1 MQYTKKKTP
10 IAWRFEEG
18 KQMGKNLKHQFIHA
32 IEDNFKEGM
41 DKHSMKANDIR
52 GDGKVFS
59 YADRKNLIDLSSNF
73 ANYMKENYKDIRQ
86 VKEIRAEHIQSF
98 LNEKSNSCS
107 NATLKQY
114 QAKFNKLEKVVNKTY
129 NINTKY
135 KGYTLPLS
143 KENTKVRNTSMSIDD
158 FKKLEKAFINS
169 NSSAKIAIQLT
180 SRAGL
185 RVSECTKLQG
195 RDINLKDNVIHVE
208 GGKGGRN
215 RDVPMREQDK
225 EYFSSLKSNVGD
237 RERVC
242 PVQNDS
248 INKSIDRAMKR
259 EGIRNKYNDTSI
271 HCIRKMYAQNE
282 FNRCRAEGMEIKQA
296 LQEVSVLLG
305 HGEDRMELM
314 RQYVLDIK

>member
-18 KQMGKNLKHQFIHA
+18 KQMGKNLKHQFIHS

-52 GDGKVFS
+52 NDGKVFS
-59 YADRKNLIDLSSNF
+59 YSDRKNLIDVASNF
-73 ANYMKENYKDIRQ
+73 SNYMKENYKDIRQ
-86 VKEIRAEHIQSF
+86 VKEVRAEHIQAF

-114 QAKFNKLEKVVNKTY
+114 EAKFNKLEKIVNKTY
-129 NINTKY
+129 NINATY

-143 KENTKVRNTSMSIDD
+143 KENTKIRNTSMAIED
-158 FKKLEKAFINS
+158 FKKLERAFINS
-169 NSSAKIAIQLT
+169 NSYGKVAIQLT
-180 SRAGL
+180 GRVGF

-195 RDINLKDNVIHVE
+195 RDIDLGKGVIHVE
-208 GGKGGRN
+208 DGKGGRN
-215 RDVPMREQDK
+215 RDVPIREEDRS
-225 EYFSSLKSNVGD
+225 YFSNLKSSVGD

-242 PVQNDS
+242 PVKSDS

-296 LQEVSVLLG
+296 LQEV
-305 HGEDRMELM
+305 
-314 RQYVLDIK
+314 

>member
-1 MQYTKKKTP
+1 
-10 IAWRFEEG
+10 
-18 KQMGKNLKHQFIHA
+18 MGKNLKHQFIHA
-32 IEDNFKEGM
+32 IEENFKEGM
-41 DKHSMKANDIR
+41 DKHSMKSDGIR
-52 GDGKVFS
+52 NDGKIFS
-59 YADRKNLIDLSSNF
+59 YSDRKNLIDLSCNFSNF
-73 ANYMKENYKDIRQ
+73 MKDNYKDIKL
-86 VKEIRAEHIQSF
+86 VKEVRADHIQSF
-98 LNEKSNSCS
+98 LNQKASQCS

-114 QAKFNKLEKVVNKTY
+114 EAKFNKLEKIVNKTY
-129 NINTKY
+129 NINATY

-143 KENTKVRNTSMSIDD
+143 KENTKIRNTSMSTED

-169 NSSAKIAIQLT
+169 NSSAKVAIQLT
-180 SRAGL
+180 SRVGL

-195 RDINLKDNVIHVE
+195 RDIDLEKGVIHVE

-215 RDVPMREQDK
+215 RDVPIREEDRS
-225 EYFSSLKSNVGD
+225 YFNNLKSSISD

-242 PVQNDS
+242 PVQSDS

-271 HCIRKMYAQNE
+271 HCIRKMFAQKE
-282 FNRCRAEGMEIKQA
+282 FDRFRREGMEIRQA
-296 LQEVSVLLG
+296 LQEVSKLLG

>member
-1 MQYTKKKTP
+1 
-10 IAWRFEEG
+10 
-18 KQMGKNLKHQFIHA
+18 MGKNLKHQFIHA

-41 DKHSMKANDIR
+41 DKHSIKANDIR
-52 GDGKVFS
+52 NDGKVFS
-59 YADRKNLIDLSSNF
+59 YADRKNLIDIASNF
-73 ANYMKENYKDIRQ
+73 SNYMKVNYPDIRQ
-86 VKEIRAEHIQSF
+86 VKEVRAEHIQGF
-98 LNEKSNSCS
+98 FNDKAKECS

-135 KGYTLPLS
+135 KGYTLPLA
-143 KENTKVRNTSMSIDD
+143 KENTKIRDSSMSKED
-158 FKKLEKAFINS
+158 FKKLEKAFNNS
-169 NSSAKIAIQLT
+169 NSSAKVAIQLT

-195 RDINLKDNVIHVE
+195 RDINLKDGVIHVE

-225 EYFSSLKSNVGD
+225 QYFSSLKSNVGD

-242 PVQNDS
+242 PVQSDS

-259 EGIRNKYNDTSI
+259 EGIRNKYSDTSI
-271 HCIRKMYAQNE
+271 HCIRKMYAQEE
-282 FNRCRAEGMEIKQA
+282 FNRCRSEGIEIKQA
-296 LQEVSVLLG
+296 LQRVSVLLG
-305 HGEDRMELM
+305 HGEDRIELM
-314 RQYVLDIK
+314 RQYVLNIE